1 MKTIIPLIL
10 LVTLTLLLSGCDA
23 LGGADATPESTIPIV
38 ESSGAVLSE
47 GNLVPRHSAY
57 LAFATGGHVAEV
69 LVAEGDDVT
78 AGQLLAR
85 LGDREQAEA
94 NLTTAQLELAR
105 ATQDLDKLNEN
116 AAISS
121 LNAWLA
127 LLNANEQVHLA
138 LAAWNAIDTEAYQDR
153 VDDADLDVSE
163 ALDELEQ
170 AQEDFDTYADLEA
183 NNPTRVRYEDALQDA
198 QLAYDE
204 AVAAYDLLIINRQRA
219 QVNLELARAVQVQS
233 QDDYDATR
241 EGPDPELLALAQL
254 RLSNAQAQ
262 VAAAQSALDLRDLK
276 APFSGTVVDLNLGV
290 GELTGSETWA
300 VLLADF
306 SAWFVETND
315 LTELDVVAISLGQ
328 GATLNPDAL
337 PEASFRGEVTE
348 IADRFSVQSGD
359 ILYQV
364 RLRVD
369 EPDPSFRWGMT
380 VEVVFDL
387 NP

>member
-1 MKTIIPLIL
+1 MNTKISLLIL
-10 LVTLTLLLSGCDA
+10 IAMALLLSGCDA
-23 LGGADATPESTIPIV
+23 LGGAQATPESTLPIV
-38 ESSGAVLSE
+38 ETSGAVLSE
-47 GNLVPRHSAY
+47 GNLAPRDSAY
-57 LAFATGGHVAEV
+57 LAFAAGGHVAEV
-69 LVAEGDDVT
+69 LVSEGDSVV
-78 AGQLLAR
+78 AGQVLAR

-94 NLTTAQLELAR
+94 NLTAAQLELAR
-105 ATQDLDKLNEN
+105 AQQDLDTLNEN
-116 AAISS
+116 AAINS

-127 LLNANEQVHLA
+127 LLNANEQAHQA
-138 LAAWNAIDTEAYQDR
+138 LAAWNEIDTQAYQDR
-153 VDDADLDVSE
+153 VDDADLEMSE

-183 NNPTRVRYEDALQDA
+183 DNPTRQRYEDALEDA

-204 AVAAYDLLIINRQRA
+204 AVAAYDQLIINRQRVQA
-219 QVNLELARAVQVQS
+219 NLDLARAAQVQA

-241 EGPDPELLALAQL
+241 QGPDPDLLTLAEL
-254 RLSNAQAQ
+254 RLANAQAQ
-262 VAAAQSALDLRDLK
+262 AAAAQSALDLRELK
-276 APFSGTVVDLNLGV
+276 APFSGAVVELNIAA
-290 GELTGSETWA
+290 GELTGSDTWA

-306 SAWFVETND
+306 SEWYVETND